1 MYKALQKLSKQ
12 LVTNPQAKRVA
23 EQGRMKI
30 DKFKVFL
37 PILDAICCQGMQD
50 RHWDLLTAELGAPIN
65 ADLYPTL
72 SDMIDAGVQKIL
84 EQLEAVSISAG
95 NEFELNMQL
104 ANMQQEWQD
113 IAFELMAYRD
123 SETYILSALDDIQT
137 LLDDHILKAQSMRG
151 SPYIVALGAR
161 ADDWE
166 EKLLTMQDIMDV
178 WMKVQSTWMYLEPI
192 FSSEDIM
199 RQMPTEGRN
208 FKSVS
213 KHFILRQVLFL

>member
-1 MYKALQKLSKQ
+1 MYKALIKLSKQ

-23 EQGRMKI
+23 EQGRIKI

-50 RHWDLLTAELGAPIN
+50 RHWDLLTAELGQPIN
-65 ADLYPTL
+65 SSLYPTL
-72 SDMIDAGVQKIL
+72 SDMIEVGVQKIYDK
-84 EQLEAVSISAG
+84 LEAVSISAG

-104 ANMQQEWQD
+104 ANMQQEWKD
-113 IAFELMAYRD
+113 IAFELMEYRD

-137 LLDDHILKAQSMRG
+137 LLDDHVLKAQAMRG
-151 SPYIVALGAR
+151 SPYIVALGDR

-166 EKLLTMQDIMDV
+166 EKLVTMQDIMDV

-208 FKSVS
+208 FKAV
-213 KHFILRQVLFL
+213 I

>member
-1 MYKALQKLSKQ
+1 MYKALLKLSKQ

-23 EQGRMKI
+23 EQGRIKI

-37 PILDAICCQGMQD
+37 PILEAICCQGMQD
-50 RHWDLLTAELGAPIN
+50 RHWDQLTAALGEPIN
-65 ADLYPTL
+65 ATLYPTL
-72 SDMIDAGVQKIL
+72 SAMVDVGVQKIY

-104 ANMQQEWQD
+104 ANMQEEWKD
-113 IAFELMAYRD
+113 IKFELMEYRD

-151 SPYIVALGAR
+151 SPYIVALGDR
-161 ADDWE
+161 ANDWE
-166 EKLLTMQDIMDV
+166 AKLVNMQDIMDV

-213 KHFILRQVLFL
+213 L